1 MTTRPQTEHDAPDSA
16 PAFLPV
22 GESALSVQFGE
33 AVDPEVNRR
42 VIALAQ
48 SLADRPVA
56 GVLESVPTYRSLLVN
71 YDPAQVR
78 GAALEALLAERIATL
93 ETGEQATRLWRVP
106 VVYGGE
112 VGMDLEALAE
122 EKGLSPDELIA
133 LHSGAEYRVYMIG
146 FAPGFAYL
154 GGLPETLHTP
164 RLAKPRQSIV
174 AGAIG
179 IGGQQG
185 SINSVTGPSGWRF
198 VGWTPWRTF
207 DAARAE
213 PFLFAAGDRLRFV
226 PVSAEEAA
234 AIAAGE
240 MPEPEATR

>member
-1 MTTRPQTEHDAPDSA
+1 
-16 PAFLPV
+16 
-22 GESALSVQFGE
+22 
-33 AVDPEVNRR
+33 
-42 VIALAQ
+42 
-48 SLADRPVA
+48 
-56 GVLESVPTYRSLLVN
+56 
-71 YDPAQVR
+71 
-78 GAALEALLAERIATL
+78 
-93 ETGEQATRLWRVP
+93 
-106 VVYGGE
+106 
-112 VGMDLEALAE
+112 
-122 EKGLSPDELIA
+122 EK
-133 LHSGAEYRVYMIG
+133 
-146 FAPGFAYL
+146 
-154 GGLPETLHTP
+154 LHTP